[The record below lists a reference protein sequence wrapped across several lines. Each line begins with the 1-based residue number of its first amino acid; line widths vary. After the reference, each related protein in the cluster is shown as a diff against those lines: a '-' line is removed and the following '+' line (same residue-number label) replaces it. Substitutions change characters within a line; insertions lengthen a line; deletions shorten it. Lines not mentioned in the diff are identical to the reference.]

1 METDLSF
8 EKMTKKELIQYCISN
23 QIKGI
28 SNRNKGEII
37 KLIRKTIQD
46 KSLQI
51 SQISKHEAVLELNK
65 HLDIIKSSEQTKEWR
80 KSCSWYKNGKSNECE
95 NYQKKIIKQ
104 LIGYEIKKCNDRFY
118 IETNNIIAKVNP
130 MKDIDG
136 FEYTEDFDGKCTLGK
151 NTIYFNLKFC
161 CDAGGAQT
169 RTLRLVYDFIKCQI
183 QYINTKSDK
192 IKYEDGD
199 NLEELC
205 DTYFINILDG
215 DTCNTHTSQF
225 RYLLDKLNDEKLKKY
240 VFIGSMYD
248 FSNERI
254 LLDLLKTNQ
263 NKIFIVSKNLLDLE
277 YIH

>member
-1 METDLSF
+1 MESDLSF
-8 EKMTKKELIQYCISN
+8 EKMTRKELIKYCNDN

-28 SNRNKGEII
+28 LNKNKREILV
-37 KLIRKTIQD
+37 LINKTMQD

-51 SQISKHEAVLELNK
+51 SNNEPEKPLE
-65 HLDIIKSSEQTKEWR
+65 IIKSSKQTKEWR
-80 KSCSWYKNGKSNECE
+80 KSELWYKNGKSNECE
-95 NYQKKIIKQ
+95 NYQKKLIKQ
-104 LIGYEIKKCNDRFY
+104 LLGYEITKCNDRFY
-118 IETNNIIAKVNP
+118 IETNNIIAKANP

-136 FEYTEDFDGKCTLGK
+136 FEYTEDFDGKCIIGS

-183 QYINTKSDK
+183 KYINAKCDK
-192 IKYEDGD
+192 INEKNH

-205 DTYFINILDG
+205 NTYFINILDG
-215 DTCNTHTSQF
+215 DTCNSHISKF
-225 RYLLDKLNDEKLKKY
+225 SYLLDKLNDKKLVKY

-254 LLDLLKTNQ
+254 LLDLLK
-263 NKIFIVSKNLLDLE
+263 K
-277 YIH
+277 